1 MYVMGADGQPTPLKV
16 SAEEHTIA
24 AAGSKL
30 AQLKLWVGDLPAFAR
45 LQLGP
50 QQPGDRPRRP
60 PTRYILISM
69 RGTFLINAFRCDD
82 YCACI
87 FIFFID

>member
-1 MYVMGADGQPTPLKV
+1 MGADGQPTPLKV

-50 QQPGDRPRRP
+50 QQPGLILGIDALAQRPRVVFSSSERK
-60 PTRYILISM
+60 I
-69 RGTFLINAFRCDD
+69 AF
-82 YCACI
+82 
-87 FIFFID
+87 